1 MFSLT
6 AAQRASL
13 DACTKPIWYVMI
25 LKNGL
30 PYWPGTKFAYLF
42 TAGNLLAAESDD
54 IPTYRNRHT
63 TPDSLYAYVPGRM
76 SASSITG
83 ASIEVDPRRV
93 GGISKTATMNFTL
106 EDDDNYISGLE
117 NSGVYFAG
125 HRVYLYLNTGIVAD
139 VNDDILCWSGRIS
152 DIDRDVR
159 SGQITY
165 RCESMDTVYDRKIPP
180 RVWDPN
186 DPTVWSF
193 DVMKDNLK
201 GKAVP
206 LLFGAHDQAQGF
218 TLADVYDD
226 GSADRGRLVQFCDM
240 DWAGIPGGFGGV
252 NDILYGDEGLVEA
265 TGGMAYID
273 NSSGR
278 TTWTERAAKGM
289 AYFTSAHPTRLNL
302 AAMIQMRS
310 YLLYQAGAAG
320 VTDHIN
326 GIDGDLSTYA
336 SIASIPGSPATPY
349 RNLMFKVPKID
360 LAGTIQ
366 GTGETDCEIYFVGKV
381 TPSIGGSDWQTWSG
395 SNWSTNARTWGFF
408 LEATTLTNPNGFGF
422 QNINFA
428 HKTNMTLP
436 VNNIYTPASWTAYP
450 LREDTD
456 AWGAVSW
463 SEYSELSKTSE
474 WYCGVGIYNGT
485 ATASGSLQVKD
496 CRLYIRFW
504 IDFPGDGFYADAEGY
519 LDTTGG
525 TITGTASRLIENPA
539 HIVAYTA
546 RYLMGFGAT
555 YTDIASFRAVA
566 NGIRSGWELAVQLT
580 GEQIQALD
588 FFDDLGRDAGIWIWT
603 DRAGFLRC
611 FAVDGTAGSDFLLHE
626 SDVVDGQLE
635 SADLTPLTDVATK
648 FIIRYKPNAVG
659 DGYAGVLSCT
669 DSSSHSSLGATYEA
683 MCAAAKERYTA
694 GQEVEKVI
702 DLDMVRDE
710 ATALAAARLLIARYT
725 SRQHI
730 IKWLGDIT
738 DAHLELGDR
747 FEFAVAEWSHISP
760 TITAGRYVITGVRP
774 RPGDDNI
781 QFTAVQTA

>member
-25 LKNGL
+25 LKNST

-42 TAGNLLAAESDD
+42 TTGDLLAAEPDD
-54 IPTYRNRHT
+54 SPSLRDRHT
-63 TPDSLYAYVPGRM
+63 APDSLYAYVPGRM
-76 SASSITG
+76 SADSISG
-83 ASIEVDPRRV
+83 ASLEVDARRV
-93 GGISKTATMNFTL
+93 GGIAKTATMNFTI
-106 EDDDNYISGLE
+106 EDDDNYIAGLE

-125 HRVYLYLNTGIVAD
+125 HRVYLYLNTGVVAD
-139 VNDDILCWSGRIS
+139 VNDDILWWSGRIS
-152 DIDRDVR
+152 EIDRDVR

-165 RCESMDTVYDRKIPP
+165 RCESMDTAYDRKIPP
-180 RVWDPN
+180 RMWDPT
-186 DPTVWSF
+186 DPNVWSF
-193 DVMKDNLK
+193 DILKDNLK

-206 LLFGAHDQAQGF
+206 LLFGAHDQAAGL
-218 TLADVYDD
+218 TLSDSYND
-226 GSADRGRLVQFCDM
+226 GVADRGRLVQFFDM
-240 DWAGIPGGFGGV
+240 DWTGIPGGCGG
-252 NDILYGDEGLVEA
+252 ITGMRYGDNGLKDA
-265 TGGMAYID
+265 TGGMCYID
-273 NSSGR
+273 DATGR
-278 TTWTERAAKGM
+278 TTWSDRLGTGM
-289 AYFTSAHPTRLNL
+289 AYFTSAHPTKLYL
-302 AAMIQMRS
+302 GILVKPRS
-310 YLLYQAGAAG
+310 YLLNESGCAGCS
-320 VTDHIN
+320 DHIKAIN
-326 GIDGDLSTYA
+326 GDAGDAASVPALASST
-336 SIASIPGSPATPY
+336 PSPW
-349 RNLMFKVPKID
+349 RNLMFKLPKID
-360 LAGTIQ
+360 LDVAVNGTDA
-366 GTGETDCEIYFVGKV
+366 TNLELYFVGRV
-381 TPSIGGSDWQTWSG
+381 IPANGSG
-395 SNWSTNARTWGFF
+395 SWVNWTTDMTTQARVWGIC
-408 LEATTLTNPNGFGF
+408 LEATTGVNPQAIFFHNLGYIPRTALTAS
-422 QNINFA
+422 I
-428 HKTNMTLP
+428 TNWG
-436 VNNIYTPASWTAYP
+436 TPANWTLYRLAEDSVNYGGAQDAEYMNT
-450 LREDTD
+450 LR
-456 AWGAVSW
+456 S
-463 SEYSELSKTSE
+463 SE
-474 WYCGVGIYNGT
+474 WYLNVGIYNGT
-485 ATASGSLQVKD
+485 ASPTGSLSVFD
-496 CRLYIRFW
+496 AALYIRGN
-504 IDFPGDGFYADAEGY
+504 IDFPGEGIYAEAEGY
-519 LDTTGG
+519 LDSSAG

-539 HIVAYTA
+539 HIVAYVA
-546 RYLMGFGAT
+546 RYLTGFGAT
-555 YTDIASFRAVA
+555 YTDIASFRTVA

-603 DRAGFLRC
+603 DRAGYLRC
-611 FAVDGTAGSDFLLHE
+611 LAVDGTAAADFLLHE

-648 FIIRYKPNAVG
+648 FTIRYKPNAVG

-669 DSSSHSSLGATYEA
+669 SSSSHSLLGATYEA

-710 ATALAAARLLIARYT
+710 ATALDAARLLIARYT